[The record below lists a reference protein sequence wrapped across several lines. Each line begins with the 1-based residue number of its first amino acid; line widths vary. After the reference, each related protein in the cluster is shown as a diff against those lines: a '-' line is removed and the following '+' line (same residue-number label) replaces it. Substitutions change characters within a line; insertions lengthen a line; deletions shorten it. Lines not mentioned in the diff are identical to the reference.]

1 MVDTILLVEDNATNQ
16 YLATFILEQAGYRV
30 VAARNGRAALE
41 IARNAPPTVVVMD
54 IQMPEMD
61 GYETAAAM
69 RLDPALAHIPLLAM
83 TSFAMSGDRERART
97 AGFTAYLEKPID
109 PDGFLLQVAAL
120 TGR

>member
-1 MVDTILLVEDNATNQ
+1 MPDTILLVEDNTTNQ

-41 IARNAPPTVVVMD
+41 IARDAPPTVVVMD

-69 RLDPALAHIPLLAM
+69 RSDPALAHIPLLAM
-83 TSFAMSGDRERART
+83 TSFAMSGDRERAQT
-97 AGFTAYLEKPID
+97 AGFTAYMEKPID

-120 TGR
+120 ARR